1 MDQYEARQYNKK
13 LIVTIHEY
21 QKMMM
26 VAEEGSSDRHLFNV
40 PDTTPIQRNKR
51 GMLIKGRGSLEGQ
64 FCQPAGAD
72 SMYNEGSLNQE
83 IGIPNTPARAR
94 PRASVTPSPQS
105 SDIGDRLC
113 SKVREMT
120 AALQHNPA
128 AMEALFAHVSQ
139 MHETI
144 LSSDSKLVS
153 FPATDFR
160 KKGKRLRGAG
170 EFDRE
175 KHRKKMKQT
184 ETVSLSMS
192 SSRLDI

>member
-1 MDQYEARQYNKK
+1 MDQYEARQYSKK

-83 IGIPNTPARAR
+83 IGITNTPARAR

-128 AMEALFAHVSQ
+128 AMEALFAHLSQ

-144 LSSDSKLVS
+144 LSSDAKLVS